1 MRSILFIEHSLSTNS
16 LKLSIGQR
24 FLRFYWQAQ
33 TKYTIHSPFV
43 FSLIEEVIEDHRIY
57 YDFNALNRLRMLLE
71 RDHSTLQ
78 VSDLG
83 AGSRIDKTASRSIS
97 SITKN
102 AVSPTWQCELLFR
115 LVHHLQAKNRLEL
128 GTSLGISSLY
138 QYIPLRK
145 APFYTLE
152 GCPNIAK
159 VATANFKKL
168 KATSIRQLIGDFNQ
182 TLPKALQEMKR
193 LDYVF
198 IDGNHQM
205 EPTLS
210 YFETCLKYSHNDT
223 VFVFDDIYWSDE
235 MQDAWETIK
244 AHSKVT
250 LSIDLFFMGIVFL
263 RTEQK
268 EVQHF
273 KIVPAK
279 YKPWKMGFF
288 APSKS

>member
-1 MRSILFIEHSLSTNS
+1 M
-16 LKLSIGQR
+16 SIGKR

-43 FSLIEEVIEDHRIY
+43 FSLIEEVIEDDRIY
-57 YDFNALNRLRMLLE
+57 YAFNALTRLRIRSE
-71 RDHSTLQ
+71 KDSTTLQ
-78 VSDLG
+78 VNDLG
-83 AGSRIDKTASRSIS
+83 AGSRVDKTPSRSIA
-97 SITKN
+97 SIAKN
-102 AVSPTWQCELLFR
+102 AVSPKWQCELLFR
-115 LVHHLQAKNRLEL
+115 LVQHLQPQNRLEL

-138 QYIPLRK
+138 QYLPFRK

-159 VATANFKKL
+159 VAATNFKKL
-168 KATSIRQLIGDFNQ
+168 KATQIHQLIGDFNE
-182 TLPKALQEMKR
+182 TLPKALQKMES

-205 EPTLS
+205 KPTLS

-223 VFVFDDIYWSDE
+223 IFVFDDIYWSDE
-235 MQDAWETIK
+235 MLAAWEAIK
-244 AHSKVT
+244 AHPRVT
-250 LSIDLFFMGIVFL
+250 LSIDLFFMGIIFL
-263 RTEQK
+263 RSEQK

-279 YKPWKMGFF
+279 YKPFKMGFF

>member
-1 MRSILFIEHSLSTNS
+1 M
-16 LKLSIGQR
+16 SIGQR

-43 FSLIEEVIEDHRIY
+43 FSLIEEVIEDDRIY
-57 YDFNALNRLRMLLE
+57 YDFNAFNRLRMLAEKDQTMLE
-71 RDHSTLQ
+71 VT
-78 VSDLG
+78 DLG
-83 AGSRIDKTASRSIS
+83 AGSKVDKTPSRSIA

-102 AVSPTWQCELLFR
+102 AVSPQWQCELLFR
-115 LVHHLQAKNRLEL
+115 LVHHLQPQNRLEL
-128 GTSLGISSLY
+128 GTSIGLSSLY
-138 QYIPLRK
+138 QYLPLRK

-159 VATANFKKL
+159 VASANFKKL
-168 KATSIRQLIGDFNQ
+168 KATQIRQLIGDFNQ

-205 EPTLS
+205 KPTLS

-223 VFVFDDIYWSDE
+223 IFVFDDIYWSDE
-235 MQDAWETIK
+235 MLAAWEAIK
-244 AHSKVT
+244 AHPSVR

-263 RTEQK
+263 RSEQK

-273 KIVPAK
+273 KIVPTK

-288 APSKS
+288 APSKG

>member
-1 MRSILFIEHSLSTNS
+1 M
-16 LKLSIGQR
+16 SIGQR
-24 FLRFYWQAQ
+24 FLRFYWQAE

-43 FSLIEEVIEDHRIY
+43 FSLIEEVIEDQRIY
-57 YDFNALNRLRMLLE
+57 YDFRALERLRMLSE
-71 RDHSTLQ
+71 KDSNILQ
-78 VSDLG
+78 VTDLG
-83 AGSRIDKTASRSIS
+83 AGSKVDKSPSRSIA
-97 SITKN
+97 SIAKN
-102 AVSPTWQCELLFR
+102 AVSPKWQCELLFR
-115 LVHHLQAKNRLEL
+115 LVHHLQPKNRLEL

-138 QYIPLRK
+138 QYLPLRK

-159 VATANFKKL
+159 VAASNFKKL
-168 KATSIRQLIGDFNQ
+168 NATQIHQLIGNFSQ
-182 TLPKALQEMKR
+182 TLPKALQEMER

-205 EPTLS
+205 KPTLS
-210 YFETCLKYSHNDT
+210 YFETCLKYSHKDT
-223 VFVFDDIYWSDE
+223 FFVFDDIYWSDE
-235 MQDAWETIK
+235 MLAAWEAIK
-244 AHSKVT
+244 AHPSVT

-288 APSKS
+288 APSKN

>member
-1 MRSILFIEHSLSTNS
+1 V
-16 LKLSIGQR
+16 SIGQR

-43 FSLIEEVIEDHRIY
+43 FSLIEEVIEDDRTY
-57 YDFNALNRLRMLLE
+57 YDFNALDRLRMLSKKD
-71 RDHSTLQ
+71 RTTLQ
-78 VSDLG
+78 VTDLG
-83 AGSRIDKTASRSIS
+83 AGSKVDKTPIRSIA
-97 SITKN
+97 SIAKS
-102 AVSPTWQCELLFR
+102 AVSPKWQCELLFR
-115 LVHHLQAKNRLEL
+115 LVHHLQPQNRLEL
-128 GTSLGISSLY
+128 GTSIGISSLY

-159 VATANFKKL
+159 VAAKNFQKL
-168 KATSIRQLIGDFNQ
+168 KATQIRQLIGDFNQ

-205 EPTLS
+205 KPTLS

-223 VFVFDDIYWSDE
+223 IFVLDDIYWSDE
-235 MQDAWETIK
+235 MVAAWEAIK
-244 AHSKVT
+244 AHPKVT
-250 LSIDLFFMGIVFL
+250 LSIDLFFMGIIFL

-279 YKPWKMGFF
+279 YKPWVMGFF
-288 APSKS
+288 APSKG

>member
-1 MRSILFIEHSLSTNS
+1 MG
-16 LKLSIGQR
+16 IGQR

-43 FSLIEEVIEDHRIY
+43 FSLIEEVIEDDRIY
-57 YDFNALNRLRMLLE
+57 YDFNALNRLRMLSE
-71 RDHSTLQ
+71 KDNSTLQ
-78 VSDLG
+78 VTDLG
-83 AGSRIDKTASRSIS
+83 AGSRVNKTPSRSIA
-97 SITKN
+97 SIAKS
-102 AVSPTWQCELLFR
+102 AVSPKWQCELLFR
-115 LVHHLQAKNRLEL
+115 LVHHLQPQNRLEL
-128 GTSLGISSLY
+128 GTSIGISSLY

-145 APFYTLE
+145 ASFYTLE

-159 VATANFKKL
+159 VAATNFKKL
-168 KATSIRQLIGDFNQ
+168 KATQIRQLIGDFSH
-182 TLPKALQEMKR
+182 TLPKALQEMQR

-205 EPTLS
+205 KPTLS

-223 VFVFDDIYWSDE
+223 IFVFDDIYWSDE
-235 MQDAWETIK
+235 MLAAWETIK
-244 AHSKVT
+244 AHPSVT
-250 LSIDLFFMGIVFL
+250 LSIDLFFMGIIFL
-263 RTEQK
+263 RSEQK

-288 APSKS
+288 APSKG

>member
-1 MRSILFIEHSLSTNS
+1 M
-16 LKLSIGQR
+16 SIGQR

-43 FSLIEEVIEDHRIY
+43 FSLIEEVIEDDRIY
-57 YDFNALNRLRMLLE
+57 YAFNAFNHLRLLSE
-71 RDHSTLQ
+71 KDKT
-78 VSDLG
+78 VVEVTDLG
-83 AGSRIDKTASRSIS
+83 AGSKVDKTSSRSIT
-97 SITKN
+97 SIAKN
-102 AVSPTWQCELLFR
+102 AVSPKWQCELLFR
-115 LVHHLQAKNRLEL
+115 LVHHLQPKNRLEL
-128 GTSLGISSLY
+128 GTSIGISSLY
-138 QYIPLRK
+138 QYLPLRK

-159 VATANFKKL
+159 VAAKNFKKL
-168 KATSIRQLIGDFNQ
+168 KATQIRQLVGDFKH
-182 TLPKALQEMKR
+182 TLPKALQEMER

-205 EPTLS
+205 KPTLS

-223 VFVFDDIYWSDE
+223 IFVFDDIYWSDE
-235 MQDAWETIK
+235 MLAAWEAIK
-244 AHSKVT
+244 AHSSVT
-250 LSIDLFFMGIVFL
+250 LTIDLFFMGIVFL
-263 RTEQK
+263 RSEQK

-288 APSKS
+288 P